1 MFYIPYIVAEI
12 PLNILCKYLGP
23 GWFLPITT
31 VLFGVCSLATAWVQT
46 VEQMMGVRFLLGL
59 FEAGM
64 LPGIT
69 YYMSRW
75 YRRSELTFRLSMYI
89 VSSALAGAFGGL
101 LASAILNHEQIA
113 GATDWPMIFFV
124 EGLIKIGLG
133 LLGFVTLTDRPA
145 SAERLNQ
152 KEKELAEN
160 RVRSERVGQAKVLDK
175 MDKTKLRHGITNPVT
190 WVLSGVFFCSNNT
203 VHGLAFFA
211 PTVVQTIFP
220 GSSTVQQ
227 QLYTV
232 PPCVVGAF
240 FTLLLPLISWRV
252 DRRQIFMI
260 MVAILP
266 MTGYIMFLAT
276 DSSQVFVRYGGTLFI
291 ASTIFVY
298 GVFPNAQISANVVS
312 DTARSSDIGWSVM
325 IENFGGLVAT
335 WSFLPFDGPDYPIGN
350 ELNFATLSCILIL
363 NAGLLFWMTRDNAIR
378 DERQETAER
387 KLQNMTEQEA
397 EDLDWKHPRF
407 RWRP

>member
-1 MFYIPYIVAEI
+1 
-12 PLNILCKYLGP
+12 
-23 GWFLPITT
+23 
-31 VLFGVCSLATAWVQT
+31 
-46 VEQMMGVRFLLGL
+46 
-59 FEAGM
+59 
-64 LPGIT
+64 
-69 YYMSRW
+69 
-75 YRRSELTFRLSMYI
+75 MYI

-113 GATDWPMIFFV
+113 GVTDWPMIFFV

-175 MDKTKLRHGITNPVT
+175 MDKTKLRRGITNPVT

-298 GVFPNAQISANVVS
+298 GVFLNAQISANVVS
-312 DTARSSDIGWSVM
+312 DTARSSGIGWSVM